1 MRRKKENLTRSPP
14 HFLFISSLHASW
26 PISPSVGKVSNFQR
40 RSKQCRNISPHGGIF
55 FPLVSGQLSA
65 NRNNVTITI
74 RPRLRPQIP
83 RIRGGPNSG
92 PLTAERT
99 TNLFSFYCPI
109 RIRENGKRR
118 GNSHFCSTLHFFLL
132 LRRRCSYNTTT
143 TKIHCHFE
151 GGGGVP
157 NFFPFCCLFLLI
169 SHSQKLSDF
178 PTTRA
183 ALATGSFPP
192 SPFVLP
198 SWKSTHAPKE

>member
-1 MRRKKENLTRSPP
+1 MLQSQ
-14 HFLFISSLHASW
+14 SGSAS
-26 PISPSVGKVSNFQR
+26 GL
-40 RSKQCRNISPHGGIF
+40 G
-55 FPLVSGQLSA
+55 
-65 NRNNVTITI
+65 
-74 RPRLRPQIP
+74 PRIP

-99 TNLFSFYCPI
+99 TTLFSFYCPI

-178 PTTRA
+178 PTTLTCPP
-183 ALATGSFPP
+183 LACTELFFPP
-192 SPFVLP
+192 FLHTRTIGRSI
-198 SWKSTHAPKE
+198 